1 MTDTSPQSEHP
12 PSTRRPKRKRLSLN
26 VMIPNMLT
34 LMALSSG
41 LTAIRFAYEGRWEHA
56 ALAILAAAILDALDG
71 RIARL
76 LKGTSK
82 FGAELDSLA
91 DILSF
96 GVAPPM
102 MLYFWSLEQMG
113 RFGWILV
120 VLFAVSC
127 ALRLARF
134 NTAAEDPDPPAW
146 ASTFFSGVPAPAA
159 AGLVLLPMIISFNL
173 FEEYVRR
180 PEVVSVF
187 MIVVAMLMISSIP
200 TYSFK
205 KVKLSPKLV
214 LPLMVTVGLVI
225 ASMLSAPWV
234 TLSGI
239 LAAYMIS
246 IPFAVRSYRA
256 ICIRTGSCEID
267 DDDDQA
273 VDIDLNGEK
282 P

>member
-1 MTDTSPQSEHP
+1 MSDESQVK
-12 PSTRRPKRKRLSLN
+12 RPKRRRLNLN

-34 LMALSSG
+34 LIALCSG
-41 LTAIRFAYEGRWEHA
+41 LTAIRFAYEGQWEHA
-56 ALAILAAAILDALDG
+56 CLAILAAAILDTLDG
-71 RIARL
+71 RVARM

-82 FGAELDSLA
+82 FGAELDSLS

-102 MLYFWSLEQMG
+102 MLYFWALEDFG

-120 VLFAVSC
+120 MLFTVSC

-159 AGLVLLPMIISFNL
+159 AGLVLLPMIASFNL
-173 FEEYVRR
+173 PEDFVRDYVRR
-180 PEVVSVF
+180 PELVATFALVVS
-187 MIVVAMLMISSIP
+187 ILMVSSIP

-214 LPLMVTVGLVI
+214 LPFLVLFVVVI
-225 ASMLSAPWV
+225 ASLIGAPWV

-246 IPFAVRSYRA
+246 IPFAVRSYRM
-256 ICIRTGSCEID
+256 ICARTGKCDTD
-267 DDDDQA
+267 DSPIELTDED
-273 VDIDLNGEK
+273 E
-282 P
+282 

>member
-1 MTDTSPQSEHP
+1 MADSKKFT
-12 PSTRRPKRKRLSLN
+12 RPKRPRLSLN

-34 LMALSSG
+34 LLALCSG

-56 ALAILAAAILDALDG
+56 ALAILAASILDALDG

-96 GVAPPM
+96 GVAPGL
-102 MLYFWSLEQMG
+102 MLYFWSLQNVG

-120 VLFAVSC
+120 LIYAMAC

-134 NTAAEDPDPPAW
+134 NTAAEDPNPPAW
-146 ASTFFSGVPAPAA
+146 AGNFFAGVPAPMA
-159 AGLVLLPMIISFNL
+159 AGLVLLPMVISFN
-173 FEEYVRR
+173 FFGDYVRR
-180 PEVVSVF
+180 PEVVAVF
-187 MIVVAMLMISSIP
+187 VLVVSFLMVSSIP

-205 KVKLSPKLV
+205 KVKLRPSLI
-214 LPLMVTVGLVI
+214 LPLMVVVGLII
-225 ASMLSAPWV
+225 ASLLSAPWI

-239 LAAYMIS
+239 LAAYIAS
-246 IPFAVRSYRA
+246 IPWSVKSYRSISQGDA
-256 ICIRTGSCEID
+256 NLFDIGVEID
-267 DDDDQA
+267 DED
-273 VDIDLNGEK
+273 NT
-282 P
+282 

>member
-1 MTDTSPQSEHP
+1 MSDQMPDEMSDEQKLK
-12 PSTRRPKRKRLSLN
+12 RPKRIRLSLN

-34 LMALSSG
+34 LLALCSG

-56 ALAILAAAILDALDG
+56 CLAIFAAAVLDALDG

-96 GVAPPM
+96 GVAPGM
-102 MLYFWSLEQMG
+102 MLYFWSLETVG

-120 VLFAVSC
+120 LIYAMAC

-134 NTAAEDPDPPAW
+134 NTATEDPNPPSW
-146 ASTFFSGVPAPAA
+146 AGNFFAGVPAPMA
-159 AGLVLLPMIISFNL
+159 AGLVLLPMVISFNL
-173 FEEYVRR
+173 FGDFMRR
-180 PEVVSVF
+180 PEVVAVF
-187 MIVVAMLMISSIP
+187 VLLVSFLMVSNIP

-205 KVKLSPKLV
+205 KVKLAPSLI
-214 LPLMVTVGLVI
+214 LPLMVAVGMII
-225 ASMLSAPWV
+225 ASMVSAPWV

-239 LAAYMIS
+239 LASYIIS
-246 IPFAVRSYRA
+246 IPLAIRSHR
-256 ICIRTGSCEID
+256 IVSKGGTP
-267 DDDDQA
+267 
-273 VDIDLNGEK
+273 DLFSLGPPEDEA
-282 P
+282 

>member
-1 MTDTSPQSEHP
+1 MSEDSPQNEQ
-12 PSTRRPKRKRLSLN
+12 STGEQSALPRRPKRKRLSLN

-34 LMALSSG
+34 LLALSSG

-102 MLYFWSLEQMG
+102 MLYFWSLEHMG

-173 FEEYVRR
+173 FEDYVRR

-187 MIVVAMLMISSIP
+187 MIVVAGLMISSIP

-246 IPFAVRSYRA
+246 IPFAVRSYRT
-256 ICIRTGSCEID
+256 ICKRTRTCEPDDEDDFQID
-267 DDDDQA
+267 
-273 VDIDLNGEK
+273 NG
-282 P
+282 

>member
-1 MTDTSPQSEHP
+1 MSEDSPQNEQ
-12 PSTRRPKRKRLSLN
+12 STGEQSALPRRPKRKRLSLN

-34 LMALSSG
+34 LLALSSG

-102 MLYFWSLEQMG
+102 MLYFWSLEHMG

-173 FEEYVRR
+173 FEDYVRR

-187 MIVVAMLMISSIP
+187 MVVVAGLMISSIP

-246 IPFAVRSYRA
+246 IPFAVRSYRT
-256 ICIRTGSCEID
+256 ICKRTRTCEPDDEDDFQID
-267 DDDDQA
+267 
-273 VDIDLNGEK
+273 NG
-282 P
+282 

>member
-1 MTDTSPQSEHP
+1 MSEDTSASEP
-12 PSTRRPKRKRLSLN
+12 LKRPKRKRLSLN

-34 LMALSSG
+34 LLALSSG

-102 MLYFWSLEQMG
+102 MLYFWSLENMG

-173 FEEYVRR
+173 FEEYARR

-187 MIVVAMLMISSIP
+187 MIVVAGLMISSIP

-256 ICIRTGSCEID
+256 ICKRTRSCELD
-267 DDDDQA
+267 GDADG
-273 VDIDLNGEK
+273 VDIDLNGD
-282 P
+282 PH